1 MGKRIKRITQV
12 AGLCVVLATLTP
24 SFLQAQTA
32 PPREREK
39 IDTLIKIVSGLE
51 NARFIRNGSTYNAA
65 SAANFLR
72 LKWQANDL
80 IVKTA
85 RDFIDKVASMS
96 GTSGK
101 PYRILM
107 KDGTEINS
115 REFLLRELEKLEAS
129 VANERDGR

>member
-1 MGKRIKRITQV
+1 MEERIKRITQV
-12 AGLCVVLATLTP
+12 TGLCVFLLTLTP

-32 PPREREK
+32 PPGEKEK
-39 IDTLIKIVSGLE
+39 IDALIKIVSGLE
-51 NARFIRNGSTYNAA
+51 TARFIRNGWTYNAA
-65 SAANFLR
+65 SAATFLR
-72 LKWQANDL
+72 LKWQANDS

-85 RDFIDKVASMS
+85 RDFIDKVASIS

-129 VANERDGR
+129 VANERAGR